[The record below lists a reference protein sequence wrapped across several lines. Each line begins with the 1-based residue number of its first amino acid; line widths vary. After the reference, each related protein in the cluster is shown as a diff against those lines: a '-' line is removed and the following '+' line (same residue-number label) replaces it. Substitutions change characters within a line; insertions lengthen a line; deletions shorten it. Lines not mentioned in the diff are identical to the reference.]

1 MHKLSIV
8 IPAYNEERTI
18 DEVLAR
24 VFAVAMPGWITEV
37 IVVDDASIDKT
48 HEILKKYRHLAKV
61 ITHDKNEGKGTA
73 VMRGLQEATGDY
85 IVIQDADLE
94 YHPRE
99 IPSLVAALEEAVG
112 EGKAIVKNRAV
123 FGSRNLHHEKR
134 QGFFFQRAGVW
145 AITKIINTLYGA
157 RLTDVWTCY
166 KLFPAEAKK
175 HFVPGKFEAELLFT
189 TALLRNGYRIVEA
202 PISHA
207 PRTAAEGKKIR
218 YRDGFRAIQLLL
230 ADRLANLRAPTV
242 RPSKLAVGDHSHIIC
257 CPFCKAD
264 LLASDKGLAC
274 KAHGHFMVDE
284 AQRPIL
290 IEREVYEKNTTQHDS
305 GVNWLKTFFKQWPK
319 FYYALWHY
327 ACPVMMLVNGP
338 RMVLDRV
345 KEGSTVIDVGS
356 GPERLGK
363 EFVNVD
369 VFPFPE
375 VDIVSDATQ
384 LPFKSD
390 SIDAAVSESL
400 FEHVPDAYKVA
411 REMVRVV
418 KPGGYIYVSAPFM
431 HPYHASPDDFN
442 RWTTS
447 GLKHMFS
454 DLEVIECGV
463 RSGPWSTFLMFLA
476 YWLGVIFSFGAKKAA
491 PFIAHIFMLVLG
503 PLKYLDY
510 VFVHM
515 PGSDAVAT
523 HLYILA
529 KKC

>member
-8 IPAYNEERTI
+8 IHVYNEERTI
-18 DEVLAR
+18 DELLAR
-24 VFAVAMPGWITEV
+24 VFAVSMPGWITE
-37 IVVDDASIDKT
+37 IIIVDDASIDKT
-48 HEILKKYRHLAKV
+48 HEILKKYRHVAKV
-61 ITHDKNEGKGTA
+61 ITHEQNEGKGTA
-73 VMRGLQEATGDY
+73 VRRGLAEATGDY
-85 IVIQDADLE
+85 IIIQDADLE
-94 YHPRE
+94 YHPQE
-99 IPSLVAALEEAVG
+99 IPSLVAALG
-112 EGKAIVKNRAV
+112 EGKNRAV
-123 FGSRNLHHEKR
+123 FGSRNLHHEER
-134 QGFFFQRAGVW
+134 QGFIFQRLGVW
-145 AITKIINTLYGA
+145 FITKIINTFYGA
-157 RLTDVWTCY
+157 KLTDVWTCY
-166 KLFPAEAKK
+166 KLFPSDAKK

-207 PRTAAEGKKIR
+207 PRSAVEGKKIR

-230 ADRLANLRAPTV
+230 ADRLANLRAPKV
-242 RPSKLAVGDHSHIIC
+242 RTTGDHSHIIC

-264 LLASDKGLAC
+264 LLRSETGLVC
-274 KAHGHFMVDE
+274 KTHGHFIVDE
-284 AQRPIL
+284 SARPIL
-290 IEREVYEKNTTQHDS
+290 IEKEVYKRNTEQHET
-305 GVNWLKTFFKQWPK
+305 GVNWLKSFFKQWPK

-338 RMVLDRV
+338 RMVLDKV

-363 EFVNVD
+363 EFINVD

-375 VDIVSDATQ
+375 VDIVSDATE
-384 LPFKSD
+384 LPFKD
-390 SIDAAVSESL
+390 NSIDAAVSESL
-400 FEHVPDAYKVA
+400 FEHVPDAHKVA

-454 DLEVIECGV
+454 DLEIVEVGV
-463 RSGPWSTFLMFLA
+463 RSGPWSTFLMFFA
-476 YWLGVIFSFGAKKAA
+476 YWLGVIFSFGSRTAA
-491 PFIAHIFMLVLG
+491 PFIAHVFMLVLG

-510 VFVHM
+510 IFIHM

-523 HLYILA
+523 HLYILG

>member
-1 MHKLSIV
+1 MKLSIV
-8 IPAYNEERTI
+8 IPVYNEDKTLEEILSRS
-18 DEVLAR
+18 L
-24 VFAVAMPGWITEV
+24 AVAIPGWTTEIV
-37 IVVDDASIDKT
+37 VVDDASTDRT
-48 HEILKKYRHLAKV
+48 SAILKGHGSKIKAVRLD
-61 ITHDKNEGKGTA
+61 TNSGKGTA
-73 VMRGLQEATGDY
+73 VMRGLSEATGDY

-94 YHPRE
+94 YHPKE
-99 IPSLVAALEEAVG
+99 IPSLVALIGEQGAGSKGAV
-112 EGKAIVKNRAV
+112 VY
-123 FGSRNLHHEKR
+123 GSRNLYHEKR
-134 QGFFFQRAGVW
+134 EGFIFQRLGVW
-145 AITKIINTLYGA
+145 IITKIINTLYGA
-157 RLTDVWTCY
+157 KLTDVWTCY
-166 KLFPAEAKK
+166 KLFPADAKK
-175 HFVPGKFEAELLFT
+175 HFVPGRFEAELLFT
-189 TALLRNGYRIVEA
+189 AALLRDGYDIKEG

-207 PRTAAEGKKIR
+207 PRSAAEGKKIR

-230 ADRLANLRAPTV
+230 ADRLGNLKKPEIHMT
-242 RPSKLAVGDHSHIIC
+242 GDHSRIIC

-264 LLASDKGLAC
+264 LLRTEAGLIC
-274 KAHGHFMVDE
+274 KKHGHFMVDE

-290 IEREVYEKNTTQHDS
+290 IEKEVYERNTDQHES
-305 GVNWLKTFFKQWPK
+305 GVNWLKSFFKQWPK

-338 RMVLDRV
+338 RMILDRV
-345 KEGSTVIDVGS
+345 EEGAIVIDVGS

-363 EFVNVD
+363 EFLNVD

-384 LPFKSD
+384 LPFKND
-390 SIDAAVSESL
+390 SIDGAVSESL
-400 FEHVPDAYKVA
+400 FEHVPDAHKVA

-442 RWTTS
+442 RWTVS

-454 DLEVIECGV
+454 DLEIVEAGV

-476 YWLGVIFSFGAKKAA
+476 YWLGVIFSFGSRKAA
-491 PFIAHIFMLVLG
+491 PFLAHIFMLVLG

-510 VFVHM
+510 IFVYM

-523 HLYILA
+523 HLYILGR
-529 KKC
+529 KK